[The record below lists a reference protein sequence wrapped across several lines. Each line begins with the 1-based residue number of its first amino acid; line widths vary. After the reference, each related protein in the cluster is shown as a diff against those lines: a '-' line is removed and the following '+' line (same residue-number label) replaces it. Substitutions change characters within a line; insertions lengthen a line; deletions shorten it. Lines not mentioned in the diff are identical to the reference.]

1 MKITKLISAIIL
13 LAIMLGCGG
22 SNKQSQEELPY
33 IDVSKEYPE
42 KGIDLTDIADV
53 TYMHLSSESDDYLY
67 KGSIDYAT
75 KNRIVV
81 IDRSSHSLL
90 FFSKDGNPKSR
101 FNRRGQ
107 GPEEYSDAFSVMY
120 DEESDDVFVSPDFSD
135 YIMIYSSSGEY
146 KRKINLPQMNIN
158 GQMALFD
165 DQSILVYDNTK
176 LWQTIMQSNSG
187 GKINLTE
194 QVVDSSFFLISKTD
208 GAVLEY
214 IQLPNKNIDLSY
226 KNLGGDFIG
235 QISYGRVRK
244 GHEGLFLY
252 NPEADTVFL
261 YSKDKTLTPY
271 MHKKPLLSDYNPMT
285 VMDICM
291 DVGRFQFMSV
301 YPYLKAGGSPSPK
314 YYMRDKETG
323 EIFRQKI
330 ILPDYQEKDFYINP
344 RLSNYYEKEH
354 HFELDLTEL
363 EEAYKENK
371 LSGKLKELVASLL
384 KEEDAN
390 NVFVFVDFITD

>member
-1 MKITKLISAIIL
+1 MA
-13 LAIMLGCGG
+13 GCGEG
-22 SNKQSQEELPY
+22 KKQSQEELPF

-42 KGIDLTDIADV
+42 KRIDLTDIADV
-53 TYMHLSSESDDYLY
+53 TYVHLSSESDDYLFR
-67 KGSIDYAT
+67 GTIDYVT
-75 KNRIVV
+75 ENRIVV
-81 IDRSSHSLL
+81 IDRSSNSLL
-90 FFSKDGNPKSR
+90 FFSKDGNPTSR

-107 GPEEYSDAFSVMY
+107 GPEEYTDAASVMY
-120 DEESDDVFVSPDFSD
+120 DEERDDVFVSPDFSD
-135 YIMIYSSSGEY
+135 HIMVYSSAGEY
-146 KRKINLPQMNIN
+146 KRKITLPQININ
-158 GQMALFD
+158 GQMALLD
-165 DQSILVYDNTK
+165 DKSILVYDNTK
-176 LWQTIMQSNSG
+176 LWQTIMQNNSREE
-187 GKINLTE
+187 ITLTE

-244 GHEGLFLY
+244 SPEGLFLY

-261 YSKDKTLTPY
+261 YSKDKSLTPY
-271 MHKKPLLSDYNPMT
+271 MHKKPSLSDYNPMT

-291 DVGRFQFMSV
+291 DVGKFQFMTV
-301 YPYLKAGGSPSPK
+301 YPYLKAGGSPSRK

-330 ILPDYQEKDFYINP
+330 TLPDYQGKDFSINP
-344 RLSNYYEKEH
+344 RLSSYYEKKY
-354 HFELDLTEL
+354 HFELDFTEL
-363 EEAYKENK
+363 EEAYNENK

-384 KEEDAN
+384 EDEDAN
-390 NVFVFVDFITD
+390 NVFVFVDFH

>member
-1 MKITKLISAIIL
+1 MKKEIVLYLVLSIL
-13 LAIMLGCGG
+13 VIGC
-22 SNKQSQEELPY
+22 SSDKQSQEELPF

-42 KGIDLTDIADV
+42 KRIDLTDIADV
-53 TYMHLSSESDDYLY
+53 TYVHLSSKSDDYLFR
-67 KGSIDYAT
+67 GSIDYVT
-75 KNRIVV
+75 ENSIVV

-90 FFSKDGNPKSR
+90 FFSKDGNPTSR

-107 GPEEYSDAFSVMY
+107 GPEEYTDAASVMY
-120 DEESDDVFVSPDFSD
+120 DEEKDDVFVSPDFSD
-135 YIMIYSSSGEY
+135 HIMVYSSAGAY
-146 KRKINLPQMNIN
+146 KRKITLPQININ

-165 DQSILVYDNTK
+165 NQSILVYDNTK
-176 LWQTIMQSNSG
+176 LWQTIVQNNSAD
-187 GKINLTE
+187 KITFTE

-208 GAVLEY
+208 GAILEY

-226 KNLGGDFIG
+226 KDLGGAFIG

-244 GHEGLFLY
+244 CPEGLFLY

-261 YSKDKTLTPY
+261 YNKDKSLTPY

-301 YPYLKAGGSPSPK
+301 YPYLESGKSPSPK

-323 EIFRQKI
+323 KIFRQKI
-330 ILPDYQEKDFYINP
+330 TLPDYQGKDFYINP
-344 RLSNYYEKEH
+344 RLSNYYEKEY
-354 HFELDLTEL
+354 HFELDFTEL
-363 EEAYKENK
+363 EEAYNENK

-390 NVFVFVDFITD
+390 NVFVFVDFHH